1 MANQQEHMSS
11 ICDAAHHTN
20 NTYRNCC
27 CCPLQEWQAEAA
39 AMLGR
44 AEQLKVL
51 LAHRQAHHISLL
63 AALLQL
69 MHRQEV
75 QEFDS
80 PQQTRSSDTAAA
92 AAGEQAYCTLLLRG
106 GASVCGAKEV
116 APLAA
121 GSCKQRRQEQGQGI
135 EALELG
141 QPAVSPAQVVVA
153 AALEAIEEAGD
164 QEDDEFYMPV
174 SSSSSSSIWCCQ
186 HSMHA

>member
-1 MANQQEHMSS
+1 
-11 ICDAAHHTN
+11 
-20 NTYRNCC
+20 
-27 CCPLQEWQAEAA
+27 
-39 AMLGR
+39 MLGR

-75 QEFDS
+75 QEYDS
-80 PQQTRSSDTAAA
+80 PQQTRSSSDTAAA
-92 AAGEQAYCTLLLRG
+92 AAGEQPYCTLLLSG
-106 GASVCGAKEV
+106 GTSLSNTKDV
-116 APLAA
+116 ALALA
-121 GSCKQRRQEQGQGI
+121 GSCKQQWQEQGQGI
-135 EALELG
+135 AALELG
-141 QPAVSPAQVVVA
+141 QQAVSSLQGVVA

-174 SSSSSSSIWCCQ
+174 RSSSSSSSIRCCQ